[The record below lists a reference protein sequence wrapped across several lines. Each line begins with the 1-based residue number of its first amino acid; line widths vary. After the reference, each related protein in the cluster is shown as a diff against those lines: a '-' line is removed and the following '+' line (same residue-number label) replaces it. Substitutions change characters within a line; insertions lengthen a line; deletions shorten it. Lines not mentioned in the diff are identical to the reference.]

1 MIQLRTLELGI
12 EAPRELADVRRFSH
26 EAMAT
31 VFEVHAVHADGRY
44 AAQAAQA
51 AFDLVDR
58 LERELS
64 RFIPNSDIGRINQL
78 APGERTRVAPTTLE
92 CLVIAR
98 HAFELTG
105 GAFDVS
111 IGTGLRIAGA
121 GHRRVRRSERRRR
134 GVKIDLG
141 GVGKGY
147 AVDLMAEVLEEWG
160 VERALVH
167 GGFSSV
173 LALEPP
179 PGLEGWPLTLSTPGA
194 KSRVLAT
201 VSPRQT
207 AMGASG
213 VRKAD
218 HIVDPRTGEPVR
230 DRRRRLGRRAEAAAG
245 KRRAAPRGRR
255 DQRRADDGVHDVA
268 EGRDLGLC
276 DRAPGT
282 EAWIL
287 EGGAG
292 DDRCFSTSV
301 VAWRRLPVGYYC
313 DRQAFGHETCS
324 AGLQACWYEEDGM
337 ADQDRETRH
346 AAEGRTEKARSP
358 RPPEGALDGPRT
370 RALRVR
376 LAEAAARTSRRL
388 PRRRRRPRR
397 RRTSRR

>member
-1 MIQLRTLELGI
+1 VNTTENAGLGI

-31 VFEVHAVHADGRY
+31 VFEVHAVHDDGRY
-44 AAQAAQA
+44 AEQAAHA

-64 RFIPNSDIGRINQL
+64 RFIPNSDICRINAL

-98 HAFELTG
+98 HAFALTN

-111 IGTGLRIAGA
+111 IGTGLESLELDADACAIAA
-121 GHRRVRRSERRRR
+121 TRR
-134 GVKIDLG
+134 GVRIDLG

-147 AVDLMAEVLEEWG
+147 AVDLMAELLEEWG

-179 PGLEGWPLTLSTPGA
+179 PGRHGWPLTLSTPGA
-194 KSRVLAT
+194 GSRVFAT

-230 DRRRRLGRRAEAAAG
+230 DRVAAWVAVPRPRPAADGPRLAAA
-245 KRRAAPRGRR
+245 AISDALTTAFMMLP
-255 DQRRADDGVHDVA
+255 ADAIA
-268 EGRDLGLC
+268 ELC
-276 DRAPGT
+276 DRTPGM

-287 EGGAG
+287 ESGSGDEPVLRHMGG
-292 DDRCFSTSV
+292 
-301 VAWRRLPVGYYC
+301 
-313 DRQAFGHETCS
+313 E
-324 AGLQACWYEEDGM
+324 
-337 ADQDRETRH
+337 
-346 AAEGRTEKARSP
+346 
-358 RPPEGALDGPRT
+358 
-370 RALRVR
+370 
-376 LAEAAARTSRRL
+376 
-388 PRRRRRPRR
+388 
-397 RRTSRR
+397 

>member
-1 MIQLRTLELGI
+1 M
-12 EAPRELADVRRFSH
+12 RRFSH

-31 VFEVHAVHADGRY
+31 VFEVHAVHDDGKY
-44 AAQAAQA
+44 VEQAAQA

-64 RFIPNSDIGRINQL
+64 RFIPNSDIGRINEL

-111 IGTGLRIAGA
+111 IGTGLESLEIDADACVIGA
-121 GHRRVRRSERRRR
+121 TRR

-179 PGLEGWPLTLSTPGA
+179 SGLEGWPLTLSTPGA
-194 KSRVLAT
+194 KAHVFAT

-213 VRKAD
+213 VRKTD
-218 HIVDPRTGEPVR
+218 HIVNPRTGEPVR
-230 DRRRRLGRRAEAAAG
+230 DRVAAWVAVPRPRPTSDGPRLAAA
-245 KRRAAPRGRR
+245 AISDALTTAFMMLP
-255 DQRRADDGVHDVA
+255 ADAIAD
-268 EGRDLGLC
+268 LC

-287 EGGAG
+287 ERGSDDEPVLLHMGAG
-292 DDRCFSTSV
+292 
-301 VAWRRLPVGYYC
+301 
-313 DRQAFGHETCS
+313 
-324 AGLQACWYEEDGM
+324 
-337 ADQDRETRH
+337 
-346 AAEGRTEKARSP
+346 
-358 RPPEGALDGPRT
+358 
-370 RALRVR
+370 
-376 LAEAAARTSRRL
+376 LA
-388 PRRRRRPRR
+388 
-397 RRTSRR
+397 